1 MILLLLYNRFI
12 KVKISLFGKINQ
24 LQQYYLENKTI
35 NTYFCNLIFFLNGKF
50 DFITNYFSIMT
61 FDTIDKNLLKLLQD
75 DSKKTTKELSLKLNL
90 SVTAVYERIKKL
102 EKEGIISN
110 YVALLNRNKIEK
122 GFVVFCHLKL
132 MQHTKEFISQFE
144 KEVVRLNEVL
154 ECFHVSGDYDYILK
168 ICVKDMEEYREFMVT
183 KLTTLQHIGST
194 HSTFMIG
201 EVKNTTAFSL

>member
-1 MILLLLYNRFI
+1 
-12 KVKISLFGKINQ
+12 
-24 LQQYYLENKTI
+24 
-35 NTYFCNLIFFLNGKF
+35 
-50 DFITNYFSIMT
+50 MT
-61 FDTIDKNLLKLLQD
+61 LDATDKKLLQFLQE
-75 DSKKTTKELSLKLNL
+75 DSKQTTKELSLKLNL

-102 EKEGIISN
+102 EREEIISK
-110 YVALLNRNKIEK
+110 YVVLLNRNKIQK

-144 KEVVRLNEVL
+144 KEVVQLSEVL

-168 ICVKDMEEYREFMVT
+168 ICVENMEEYREFMVT

-201 EVKNTTAFSL
+201 EVKNTTAFSM